1 MSFRAYD
8 KWTTSV
14 IPVTGGNAAI
24 CNHSVMLNPHAHSDA
39 VFLGRHDLAQL
50 LREVCL
56 SDGEALA
63 TLAQVMIAGHP

>member
-1 MSFRAYD
+1 MNNDR
-8 KWTTSV
+8 WVTTT
-14 IPVTGGNAAI
+14 IPVLGGTAVLA
-24 CNHSVMLNPHAHSDA
+24 NHNVMLNTHAHSDA

-50 LREVCL
+50 LREVCR